1 MIKSSV
7 FRALTSNASSLQAS
21 KCKGVKALSPRTT
34 RRQLYLTPSVKSKA
48 EKNTVDISGQDS
60 FFQSKFLYYEA
71 QIKSLQEKNAHSS
84 PEKLELCLEYLEA
97 LLQFT
102 PNKHRGDS
110 DVVNMCFQEIKRACL
125 STKYSNDSSYTK
137 WKTAPIFMVLKEV
150 ERENNDLKQSLD
162 NISLRLSTSINTSKK
177 IAAESKDSKKKEKS
191 MRLKLAIS
199 KRNILTEQKRC
210 KELEREIVILKKQ
223 IEDLS
228 SSLKDTRNIIVRNG
242 IMPISE
248 IRKNV
253 RSSDLA
259 NLNSKAVTRL
269 CFSNAFKDSLAKAAM
284 SLEEY
289 QNFEKVEQNKL
300 KETEC

>member
-1 MIKSSV
+1 MIKSDV
-7 FRALTSNASSLQAS
+7 FRALASNASSLQANRRN
-21 KCKGVKALSPRTT
+21 GVKALSPRTT
-34 RRQLYLTPSVKSKA
+34 RRQLHLTPKA
-48 EKNTVDISGQDS
+48 EKNIVGTSGQDN

-71 QIKSLQEKNAHSS
+71 QIKSLQEQNAHSS

-102 PNKHRGDS
+102 PNKHRDS
-110 DVVNMCFQEIKRACL
+110 DVVNICFQEIKRACL

-137 WKTAPIFMVLKEV
+137 WKTAPIFMVLKDV

-162 NISLRLSTSINTSKK
+162 NVSLQLSTSINTSRRV
-177 IAAESKDSKKKEKS
+177 AAESINSKKKENN

-199 KRNILTEQKRC
+199 KRNVLTEQRRC
-210 KELEREIVILKKQ
+210 KELKSEIVILKEQ

-228 SSLKDTRNIIVRNG
+228 SSLKDARNIIVRNG

-248 IRKNV
+248 IRKNF
-253 RSSDLA
+253 RSNDLA

>member
-1 MIKSSV
+1 
-7 FRALTSNASSLQAS
+7 
-21 KCKGVKALSPRTT
+21 
-34 RRQLYLTPSVKSKA
+34 
-48 EKNTVDISGQDS
+48 
-60 FFQSKFLYYEA
+60 LYYEA
-71 QIKSLQEKNAHSS
+71 RIKSLQEQNAHSS

-102 PNKHRGDS
+102 PNKHRDS
-110 DVVNMCFQEIKRACL
+110 DVVNICFQEIKRACL

-137 WKTAPIFMVLKEV
+137 WKTAPIFMVLKDV

-162 NISLRLSTSINTSKK
+162 NVSLQLSTSINTSRRV
-177 IAAESKDSKKKEKS
+177 AAESINSKKKENN

-199 KRNILTEQKRC
+199 KRNVLTEQRRC
-210 KELEREIVILKKQ
+210 KELKSEIVILKEQ

-228 SSLKDTRNIIVRNG
+228 SSLKDARNIIVRNG

-248 IRKNV
+248 IRKNF
-253 RSSDLA
+253 RSNDLA

-284 SLEEY
+284 SLKEY
-289 QNFEKVEQNKL
+289 QNLEKAEQNKL
-300 KETEC
+300 TETEY

>member
-102 PNKHRGDS
+102 PNKHRDS
-110 DVVNMCFQEIKRACL
+110 DVVNICFQEIKRACL
-125 STKYSNDSSYTK
+125 S
-137 WKTAPIFMVLKEV
+137 I
-150 ERENNDLKQSLD
+150 
-162 NISLRLSTSINTSKK
+162 
-177 IAAESKDSKKKEKS
+177 
-191 MRLKLAIS
+191 
-199 KRNILTEQKRC
+199 
-210 KELEREIVILKKQ
+210 
-223 IEDLS
+223 
-228 SSLKDTRNIIVRNG
+228 
-242 IMPISE
+242 
-248 IRKNV
+248 
-253 RSSDLA
+253 
-259 NLNSKAVTRL
+259 LNS
-269 CFSNAFKDSLAKAAM
+269 
-284 SLEEY
+284 
-289 QNFEKVEQNKL
+289 
-300 KETEC
+300 